1 MLRRAVD
8 SREDA
13 FPGVGPL
20 GDDDVADYPRFEFS
34 MKDVKRAGKVISGSM
49 PWTDETKDEII
60 RAFQIANNWRDS
72 HAYPVK
78 SVRSQVI
85 YYLRELGI
93 DGSTFARLKRMQAR
107 HRSSGASHPA

>member
-1 MLRRAVD
+1 
-8 SREDA
+8 
-13 FPGVGPL
+13 
-20 GDDDVADYPRFEFS
+20 

-93 DGSTFARLKRMQAR
+93 DGSTFARLKRGDVQPPI
-107 HRSSGASHPA
+107 SSQRNPLPWRVMRPTDGEGKCAVQHSVWVSQ